1 MVVLERGR
9 HRHVQ
14 GVIEPRCIAHIPSIN
29 NNIFYNT
36 IYVILLTVMNHVCTL
51 DRAGA
56 RGVVAVEGA
65 LRIAEEK
72 EEEEGDS

>member
-36 IYVILLTVMNHVCTL
+36 ICVYL
-51 DRAGA
+51 
-56 RGVVAVEGA
+56 
-65 LRIAEEK
+65 
-72 EEEEGDS
+72 